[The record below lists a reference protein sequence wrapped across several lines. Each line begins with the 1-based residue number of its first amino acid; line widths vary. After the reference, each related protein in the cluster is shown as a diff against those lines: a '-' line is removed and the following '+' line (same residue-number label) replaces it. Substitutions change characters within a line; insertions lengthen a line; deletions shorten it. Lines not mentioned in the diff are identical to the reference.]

1 MQSRNAFEILPSYDG
16 HFIELLAVQLQSYV
30 QFRILCL
37 DFYIN
42 LCRAIEYIRD
52 DQSVVA
58 LFQSH
63 KFKSA
68 VDVCNRS

>member
-16 HFIELLAVQLQSYV
+16 HFIKLLAVQLQSYV

-37 DFYIN
+37 HFNIN

-52 DQSVVA
+52 DQLLVTFFEV
-58 LFQSH
+58 LQV
-63 KFKSA
+63 KSS
-68 VDVCNRS
+68 VDVRNRS